1 MAQFHDVIEL
11 VLRDTR
17 SVVKNCNVEVL
28 LFFSGIDD
36 DLNGVR
42 TLIDTVVNE
51 IGNRLSEIVILP
63 LVDLHHSCRFGIP
76 INRRIAHA
84 RRQLPR
90 LYESNELPI
99 TMADQSLLWDEFYRN
114 CKSHDLPDDLIKE
127 VYDYLMRN
135 QYLSQG
141 VRRGKQV
148 ELKRIL
154 EKALEGN

>member
-1 MAQFHDVIEL
+1 
-11 VLRDTR
+11 
-17 SVVKNCNVEVL
+17 
-28 LFFSGIDD
+28 
-36 DLNGVR
+36 
-42 TLIDTVVNE
+42 
-51 IGNRLSEIVILP
+51 
-63 LVDLHHSCRFGIP
+63 
-76 INRRIAHA
+76 
-84 RRQLPR
+84 
-90 LYESNELPI
+90 
-99 TMADQSLLWDEFYRN
+99 MADQSLLWDEFYRN